1 MHCRRFIEG
10 FQHFQG
16 EEEYKLVQ
24 FRKWGKI
31 EAVGGEKPAG
41 IGRSKLALLKAMNGI
56 GATPFFVKRNFS
68 YQISQHQKSSL
79 DLTLEADAFAIEAIS
94 ADGETHVVSISIFNV
109 DGGGMFLQR
118 FEVGPEYGRCVAA
131 IAEIRKYVDL
141 NRRYLVQVE
150 PMNEAEGRAIIFGFC
165 DFVKFKADAAL
176 KPEPEPEAEGPA
188 KAAKLVVWDL
198 DETLW
203 RGVLVEDGVEGVQL
217 RPEAVRALK
226 ALDERGVLHSIASK
240 NDVDLVNQALKHF
253 GLDEYFLYP
262 QVGWGPKSVSVRNI
276 AERLSLGIDSFVF
289 VDDQPFE
296 RAEVAKTHPNMRI
309 LTHEDVSNLPDF
321 EFFPKSVTS
330 ESRNRRSMYRADEA
344 RAVAMS
350 SESHDYD
357 DFLRYSNMTLTI
369 NLLDEG
375 DIARVHELSMR
386 TNQLNYT
393 GRRYALDELKA
404 LKDDVRRTCVTLT
417 CGDNFGAYGLIGF
430 VVIDKSQGL
439 MEQFFMSCRAQK
451 KRVENAFFDWA
462 RLRLLA
468 LGHERMA
475 VAYQETAKNKA
486 SRAMLDELGF
496 VEDGERGF
504 VRDAHEAF
512 AAAGVIKLVDQT
524 EILERIPS

>member
-1 MHCRRFIEG
+1 MHCRRFVEG
-10 FQHFQG
+10 FQRFQG
-16 EEEYKLVQ
+16 AEEYKLVQ

-31 EAVGGEKPAG
+31 EAVGGEKPVEM
-41 IGRSKLALLKAMNGI
+41 GRAKLALLKTINDS
-56 GATPFFVKRNFS
+56 GATPFFMKRNFS

-79 DLTLEADAFAIEAIS
+79 DLTLDADAFAIEAIS
-94 ADGETHVVSISIFNV
+94 ADGETHVVTISIFNV
-109 DGGGMFLQR
+109 EGGGMFLQR

-131 IAEIRKYVDL
+131 MADIRKYVDL
-141 NRRYLVQVE
+141 GRRYLVQIE

-176 KPEPEPEAEGPA
+176 KPKPEAGSPA
-188 KAAKLVVWDL
+188 QAAKLVVWDL

-240 NDVDLVNQALKHF
+240 NDADLVNQALKHF
-253 GLDEYFLYP
+253 GLDEYFLHP

-276 AERLSLGIDSFVF
+276 AERLSLGADSFVF

-296 RAEVAKTHPNMRI
+296 RAEVAKTHPNMRL
-309 LTHEDVSNLPDF
+309 LTHEDVSKLPEF

-357 DFLRYSNMTLTI
+357 EFLRYADMTLTI
-369 NLLDEG
+369 DLLGEG
-375 DIARVHELSMR
+375 NIARVHELSMR

-404 LKDDVRRTCVTLT
+404 LKDDVRRACVTLT
-417 CGDNFGAYGLIGF
+417 CRDNFGEYGLIGF
-430 VVIDKSQGL
+430 VVIDKAQGL
-439 MEQFFMSCRAQK
+439 IEQFFMSCRAQK
-451 KRVENAFFDWA
+451 KRVENTFYEWA

-475 VAYQETAKNKA
+475 VVYQETAKNKA

-504 VRDAHEAF
+504 VRDAREAF
-512 AAAGVIKLVDQT
+512 VAAGVIKLVDQA
-524 EILERIPS
+524 EILERVPG